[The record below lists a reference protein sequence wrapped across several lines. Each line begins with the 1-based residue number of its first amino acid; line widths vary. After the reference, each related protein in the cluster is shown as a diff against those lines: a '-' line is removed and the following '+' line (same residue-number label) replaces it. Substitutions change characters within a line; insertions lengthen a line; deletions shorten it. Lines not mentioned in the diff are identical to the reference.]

1 MRIRLEPQ
9 FLNIG
14 FLGPTSRRGKDLV
27 PPERGRG
34 LFSSPGSAPTYSID
48 FTLIALLRSRLVAQ
62 RWSFRSWAQVTAILG
77 SSRAIDAG
85 VLDTGRQPSFDHTS
99 QCTELPV
106 GDLPVVALVTRFTVG
121 SIEDGLLV
129 FQSGRRG
136 RRLQPLRSFRGKS
149 CTCWSGTPLWVE
161 NFLPRP
167 HTWSRRIRCIDSP
180 GSGSSC

>member
-9 FLNIG
+9 FVNIG
-14 FLGPTSRRGKDLV
+14 FLGSTSRRGRDPV
-27 PPERGRG
+27 PHERGRG
-34 LFSSPGSAPTYSID
+34 LFSSPGSALTYSID

-62 RWSFRSWAQVTAILG
+62 RWFFRSWAQVTAILG

-85 VLDTGRQPSFDHTS
+85 GLDTGRQPSFDHTS
-99 QCTELPV
+99 RCNELPV
-106 GDLPVVALVTRFTVG
+106 GDLPVVAVVTRFTVAG
-121 SIEDGLLV
+121 IQDGLLV
-129 FQSGRRG
+129 FQSGWRV

-167 HTWSRRIRCIDSP
+167 HTWSHRSRCIDSS